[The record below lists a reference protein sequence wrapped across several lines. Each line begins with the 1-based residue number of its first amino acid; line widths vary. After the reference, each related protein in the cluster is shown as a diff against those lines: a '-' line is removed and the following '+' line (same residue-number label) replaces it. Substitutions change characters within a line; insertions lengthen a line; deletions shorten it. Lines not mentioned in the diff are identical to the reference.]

1 MVDVHALIGI
11 LPDAALIAAPDGRI
25 VAANAQAALLFR
37 HSEAGL
43 LDLHVE
49 DLLPE
54 SLRIRHIGHRERYTA
69 APRARP
75 MAPGSTLSARR
86 SDGEVFQVEVSL
98 APVDAGNTIAVIRD
112 VSARMQHA
120 NAEMQ
125 TKLIEMQSQI
135 IDLLRERVKQ
145 ST

>member
-1 MVDVHALIGI
+1 MVDVYALIGI
-11 LPDAALIAAPDGRI
+11 LPDAALIVAPDGKI
-25 VAANAQAALLFR
+25 VNANAQAALLFR

-54 SLRIRHIGHRERYTA
+54 PLRGRHVSHRDRYTA

-86 SDGEVFQVEVSL
+86 SDGSVFDVEVSL
-98 APVDAGNTIAVIRD
+98 APVEGGTIAIIRD
-112 VSARMQHA
+112 VSARMLQA
-120 NAEMQ
+120 NTETQ
-125 TKLIEMQSQI
+125 RRLVETQSMV
-135 IDLLRERVKQ
+135 IDLQ
-145 ST
+145 SKLLKHQQ

>member
-1 MVDVHALIGI
+1 MVDIYALIGI

-25 VAANAQAALLFR
+25 VAANAQAALMFR

-54 SLRIRHIGHRERYTA
+54 SARGRHVSHRDRYIA
-69 APRARP
+69 APRPRP
-75 MAPGSTLSARR
+75 MAPGSTLSAQRNN
-86 SDGEVFQVEVSL
+86 GEVFQVEVSL
-98 APVDAGNTIAVIRD
+98 APVEAGQTLAVIRD
-112 VSARMQHA
+112 VSARMQQA

-125 TKLIEMQSQI
+125 TQLIALQSQV
-135 IDLLRERVKQ
+135 IDLLRERVQQ
-145 ST
+145 SA

>member
-1 MVDVHALIGI
+1 MVDVYALIGI
-11 LPDAALIAAPDGRI
+11 LPDAALIVAPDGKI
-25 VAANAQAALLFR
+25 VNANAQAALLFR

-54 SLRIRHIGHRERYTA
+54 PLRGRHVSHRDRYTA

-86 SDGEVFQVEVSL
+86 SDGSVFDVEVSL
-98 APVDAGNTIAVIRD
+98 APVEGGTIAIIRD
-112 VSARMQHA
+112 VSARMQQA
-120 NAEMQ
+120 NADTQRRLVE
-125 TKLIEMQSQI
+125 TQSMV
-135 IDLLRERVKQ
+135 IDLQNRLLKQ
-145 ST
+145 QQ